1 MKRSRAKEEITREK
15 QFSIHELEAP
25 NFEELI
31 KTQENESKPSLELEF
46 LKCTQSVVTKPDP
59 SRDELETAVGLKTH
73 TCLHLSMVHITV
85 VTQSNWTHSE
95 SHTRTQHSSRTGR
108 RVPDCS

>member
-1 MKRSRAKEEITREK
+1 MKTEVWCEKEQGQRGNYTGETE
-15 QFSIHELEAP
+15 FSIHELEAP

-85 VTQSNWTHSE
+85 VTQSNWTHS
-95 SHTRTQHSSRTGR
+95 HL
-108 RVPDCS
+108 